1 LLIFWI
7 LIGFGLLVLLQKG
20 IYSSCWDKNVNVA
33 FRFSKRA
40 VTEGETAEIIERCEN
55 RKRLPLPVFGY
66 TYTLVCSYAS
76 VTKSQE
82 QSATMQRRF
91 ALAGRRAVTNR
102 AKIAGLSRGVY
113 SMDFVRATS
122 TDLFHLS
129 RLEWNIPYSSS
140 RLAVYPAKIP
150 VQRFSFPAR
159 LILGAVTT
167 RRKAQEDPFALRSI
181 RPYEIYDSPK
191 IINWKA
197 SAKTGELKVN
207 QFEYTTDEA
216 LVFLLDMES
225 GSFDDREE
233 LIRLASS
240 LSLFFLR
247 RSVSVSLMA
256 NCRDCIVGRPIRVPA
271 GTDAAHQITMD
282 ENLALIKLTIPIT
295 EPFCNFL
302 AGIPVESL
310 KGALPVVLSVDTTGA
325 VREMF
330 RNTPGIRD
338 GYFLSI
344 QKDGSVK
351 AESRLRLDVRDTA
364 AKEVRL

>member
-20 IYSSCWDKNVNVA
+20 IYSSRWDKKISVT

-40 VTEGETAEIIERCEN
+40 VTEGETAELVERSEN
-55 RKRLPLPVFGY
+55 RKWLPLPIFGY
-66 TYTLVCSYAS
+66 SYTLSRSFAS
-76 VTKSQE
+76 VSKSKE
-82 QSATMQRRF
+82 KTITMQRRF
-91 ALAGRRAVTNR
+91 ALSGRHAVTNR

-113 SMDFVRATS
+113 CVDVVTASS
-122 TDLFHLS
+122 TDLFHLTHP
-129 RLEWNIPYSSS
+129 ECQIPFSSS
-140 RLAVYPAKIP
+140 RLIVYPAKIP

-216 LVFLLDMES
+216 LVFLLDMEN
-225 GSFDDREE
+225 GDFDDREE

-247 RSVSVSLMA
+247 RGISVSLTA
-256 NCRDCIVGRPIRVPA
+256 NCRDCIIGRPIRVPA
-271 GTDAAHQITMD
+271 GADAAHQITVD
-282 ENLALIKLTIPIT
+282 ETLALIKLTIPVT
-295 EPFCNFL
+295 EPFCDFL

-310 KGALPVVLSVDTTGA
+310 KGALPVVLSADATGA
-325 VREMF
+325 AREAF

-338 GYFLSI
+338 GYYLSI
-344 QKDGSVK
+344 QKNGGVK
-351 AESRLRLDVRDTA
+351 AESRLQLDIQNTA